1 MRHIILGNGAAAIT
15 AAEKLRELKA
25 EDDIVVISREDAPA
39 YSKCMLP
46 DYVGGKMTKKR
57 IYIRTLGDY
66 RKRNIDLMLNCCVEN
81 IDTTGGKVY
90 LQNGKWV
97 DYDKLL
103 IAIGG
108 TSFLPPIEGLDHAEY
123 YSINSVRD
131 ADTIREKAS
140 KGGKAVIMGGGLTGI
155 EMAFALSRLG
165 MKATLVEREPKL
177 LPLQLDVNSSR
188 VMEKHME
195 KEGITVLTA
204 TAVCGVSEEGGKC
217 IRFSDGRNLDYDMLL
232 VAVGTRPN
240 LSMIKDSGIKYG
252 RGILVDP
259 YMKSSVEGVFAA
271 GDVAEAVN
279 KISSEYVTSY
289 IWPNAIAQGKCAA
302 YNMAGVPSEFSCNA
316 LMQNMVQMRDMPFIS
331 MGMVN
336 PKGEEYEV
344 LVKDEIENGI
354 YKKLVLKESRLKGM
368 ILIGDTRK
376 ANTFGS
382 LIRKEEDISGIKDTL
397 LA

>member
-1 MRHIILGNGAAAIT
+1 MRHIILGNGAAAVT
-15 AAEKLRELKA
+15 AAEKLRELRA

-46 DYVGGKMTKKR
+46 DYVGGKMAKEK
-57 IYIRTLGDY
+57 IYIRTPEAY
-66 RKRNIDLMLNCCVEN
+66 RKKNIELMLDCCVEN
-81 IDTTGGKVY
+81 IDTTGRKVY

-103 IAIGG
+103 VAIGG
-108 TSFLPPIEGLDHAEY
+108 TPFLPPVEGLDRAEY

-165 MKATLVEREPKL
+165 MQATLVEREPKL

-195 KEGITVLTA
+195 KEGITVLTG
-204 TAVCGVSEEGGKC
+204 TTVCGVNEEGSKC
-217 IRFSDGRNLDYDMLL
+217 IRLSDRRHLDYDMLL

-240 LSMIKDSGIKYG
+240 LNMIKDTGIKYG

-259 YMKSSVEGVFAA
+259 YMQSSVQDVFAA

-302 YNMAGVPSEFSCNA
+302 YNMAGISNEFSCNS

-336 PKGEEYEV
+336 PKGEGYEV
-344 LVKDEIENGI
+344 LVKDEVENGI
-354 YKKLVLKESRLKGM
+354 YKRLVLKENRLKGM

-376 ANTFGS
+376 ANTLGS
-382 LIRKEEDISGIKDTL
+382 LIRKEEDISGIKNTL